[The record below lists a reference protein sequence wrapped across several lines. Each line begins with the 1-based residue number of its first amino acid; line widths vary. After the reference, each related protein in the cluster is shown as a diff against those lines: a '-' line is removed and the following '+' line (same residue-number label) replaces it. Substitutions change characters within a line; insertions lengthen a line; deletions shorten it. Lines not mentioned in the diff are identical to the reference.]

1 MQTLE
6 LEAGDTLQFSFGGQN
21 YDGTRFLAGSFDLD
35 IDAEIA
41 PVPLPAS
48 AILLIAGLGGLG
60 AMRRMKR
67 G

>member
-1 MQTLE
+1 M
-6 LEAGDTLQFSFGGQN
+6 QFSFGGQN

>member
-1 MQTLE
+1 M
-6 LEAGDTLQFSFGGQN
+6 
-21 YDGTRFLAGSFDLD
+21 
-35 IDAEIA
+35 A